1 MTAVDVE
8 GNLLAVQITGGAVSE
23 TAAGVDLL
31 EELAREFP
39 DLRQVWCDQGFRRT
53 FCDRAADLGI
63 TATVIS
69 REPGTVGFHVLP
81 RRWVVERF
89 FAWICRARRLA
100 RDYERLAI
108 TAITMVEI
116 AYTRMML
123 RRLTRTQPTSHH
135 I

>member
-8 GNLLAVQITGGAVSE
+8 GNLLAVQITSGAVSE

-31 EELAREFP
+31 EELAEQFP

-53 FCDRAADLGI
+53 FVERAAQLGI

-69 REPGTVGFHVLP
+69 RVPGSVGFHVLP

-89 FAWICRARRLA
+89 FAWISRARRLA
-100 RDYERLAI
+100 RDFERLAI
-108 TAITMVEI
+108 TALAMVEV
-116 AYTRMML
+116 AYSRMML
-123 RRLTRTQPTSHH
+123 RRLTRSAQPTTH